1 MMEPLPQGFEEAIEA
16 AQAPRR
22 LRRVF
27 NLRWGLPPIG
37 RYRRYVVSI
46 APALGAVWGLT
57 ALYLVAA
64 PVKYESQF
72 TMILPGSGAGS
83 SMNLESIGQA
93 QNTSSSAFSSP
104 TLSPTE
110 GYKQL
115 LSADV
120 TLREAARM
128 AHLPETKFPAPKVK
142 LIVQTNL
149 IEVAV
154 TGRTPQQAR
163 ANGEALI
170 AAFQAELDHLRG
182 DEAAR
187 REEQDRKHLAEL
199 AAKER
204 AAEARL
210 IEFQAR
216 HGLATLEQ
224 FNARIASVD
233 GLRDKER
240 DLRIAL
246 RQHQGERAAG
256 AKPGRTRN
264 WPIAAGAC
272 AAIRC
277 FRNWCS
283 AMPYPT
289 PMRRKRPARW
299 ARAIARWRKTM
310 PSGPNCWPRLCAGA
324 CHHRDQ
330 RCGRDARGGPDAGR
344 WPFRPVANHGHGRR
358 AGGGHGA
365 RAGRIAR
372 RHCQCPGAQARADRH
387 AQQLA
392 DLQRD
397 QRIAAAVFSSALAR
411 LDTNKL
417 DPFASYPL
425 VQTLAAPTLP
435 GKKSSP
441 SAIIALAGAFGASFS
456 FLSGLS

>member
-27 NLRWGLPPIG
+27 NLVRWGLPPIG

-256 AKPGRTRN
+256 AKPEVEPATGQSGM
-264 WPIAAGAC
+264 A
-272 AAIRC
+272 
-277 FRNWCS
+277 
-283 AMPYPT
+283 
-289 PMRRKRPARW
+289 PAR
-299 ARAIARWRKTM
+299 R
-310 PSGPNCWPRLCAGA
+310 SGVSGTGAALC
-324 CHHRDQ
+324 RIQ
-330 RCGRDARGGPDAGR
+330 RQCGGKG
-344 WPFRPVANHGHGRR
+344 
-358 AGGGHGA
+358 
-365 RAGRIAR
+365 
-372 RHCQCPGAQARADRH
+372 RH
-387 AQQLA
+387 AG
-392 DLQRD
+392 
-397 QRIAAAVFSSALAR
+397 
-411 LDTNKL
+411 
-417 DPFASYPL
+417 P
-425 VQTLAAPTLP
+425 AP
-435 GKKSSP
+435 
-441 SAIIALAGAFGASFS
+441 
-456 FLSGLS
+456 